1 MKHSY
6 ENKLSKLTIGSRSP
20 SKMDAVFLP
29 EESRETLKDVFE
41 MLDPEMGDALWL
53 MCRMER
59 REFEEELCTK
69 FDVKSLKEIRVKVFR
84 AALDKVDI
92 CLSQIARARTINP
105 DLQDIDEERVQKADA
120 LLRVLTPQD
129 MINRRCIKKL
139 VFDIADLLTFI
150 AREKAEFP
158 SGMIKTSTADPSL
171 GDDIKDAVE
180 CIQMIVT
187 ADAESSVSTMEKPT
201 CDSEVEVRN
210 ETSSSTMEVSE
221 NTNVIHSD
229 EEIFGDDHVSDLAAD
244 ERGHGDCDLGLIR
257 ALICGEDSDHSTNNP
272 MDEVMHGQQENLFDE
287 IAKVGRNSSSND
299 PICPLLIISET
310 SPKPQAQNVPPLVEY
325 ANSENDATIREL
337 NLHNLS
343 LSEQDQSHWPNT
355 PCARTTNPVEV
366 VSSNPVPPNQSP
378 KVSPQPSVRRSVT
391 VIESLPANDK
401 STSTADLWEHVIAE
415 SNSGCIYPEPY
426 YRFISYD
433 PMMSGNNAW
442 AKKRHDPSRRDGAC
456 NECGKK
462 YDELNEWKGDVAR
475 RVDNAVDTSTE
486 NTRKMSAF
494 ESEVKVEL
502 REMRRRMDLIDS
514 VRGMSISGARP
525 SSAIPI
531 RAREMV
537 EEEAGARGRPAR
549 RTGQLRNANEDQ
561 RRRAASFSG
570 PIRSTSRSGRQ
581 KKVVIQDDPAPQ
593 ICDAP
598 PREQRE
604 RNRPSNKRAER
615 PRENP
620 IRDWLSSANQQPS
633 KPASCNKQIVGEAEG
648 LKSPS
653 WADECGSD
661 DDETGTSYASCSPA
675 ISTYD
680 IDDDV
685 TPERQHSVDCDEVVD
700 VYQLPPSGQVS
711 SRRLPSN
718 DAEADAAYSLP
729 RVNGAERNEKGQK
742 LSQRRGNDNTRPQKD
757 NRTKSKGNNV
767 HENQGNNAQGTKPR
781 NVSSKNTTT
790 QKAKPD
796 TGKKGMSYAK
806 AVTENDWKVKQS
818 KKRKFEKVSPRLSFP
833 LKGSVSNT
841 VRDVYLQGLDIEDGQ
856 NDDDVVDSVREYCN
870 KHGITPVYIRIIPV
884 KFDCTR
890 TGVRLTVKSDDFERV
905 INESFWP
912 DLITV
917 REWTQR
923 NRDNR
928 QNDNGNG
935 RDASDDDN

>member
-1 MKHSY
+1 
-6 ENKLSKLTIGSRSP
+6 
-20 SKMDAVFLP
+20 MDVVFLP

-53 MCRMER
+53 MCRMGR

-84 AALDKVDI
+84 AALDKVDM
-92 CLSQIARARTINP
+92 CLSQIARARTISP
-105 DLQDIDEERVQKADA
+105 DMNDIDEERVHKADA

-150 AREKAEFP
+150 AREQAEFP

-187 ADAESSVSTMEKPT
+187 ADAESSITTMEKPT
-201 CDSEVEVRN
+201 CYGEEEVCDG
-210 ETSSSTMEVSE
+210 TSAPTMEVSE
-221 NTNVIHSD
+221 NSNANHYD
-229 EEIFGDDHVSDLAAD
+229 EEVFGDDHVYELAAD
-244 ERGHGDCDLGLIR
+244 ERGHGDCDLELIR
-257 ALICGEDSDHSTNNP
+257 ALICGEDSSHPMNNP
-272 MDEVMHGQQENLFDE
+272 TEEVTHSQQENLFDE
-287 IAKVGRNSSSND
+287 IAKVGKNLISND

-310 SPKPQAQNVPPLVEY
+310 SPKPSQNVPPQVEY
-325 ANSENDATIREL
+325 ANSESDATIREL

-343 LSEQDQSHWPNT
+343 LSEPVQSHWPNT
-355 PCARTTNPVEV
+355 PCARNTNPVEV
-366 VSSNPVPPNQSP
+366 VSANPVSPNQP
-378 KVSPQPSVRRSVT
+378 PTVAPQPSFRSRVT
-391 VIESLPANDK
+391 VIESLPTNDK

-415 SNSGCIYPEPY
+415 SNSGCVYPEPY

-442 AKKRHDPSRRDGAC
+442 AKKRHDPPKRDGAC

-462 YDELNEWKGDVAR
+462 YDEMNEWKGDVSR
-475 RVDNAVDTSTE
+475 RVDNAVDSSTE

-502 REMRRRMDLIDS
+502 REMRRRMDLIDN
-514 VRGMSISGARP
+514 VRGMSISDPRP
-525 SSAIPI
+525 SSANPI
-531 RAREMV
+531 RPRDPA

-549 RTGQLRNANEDQ
+549 RAGQLRNVNEDQ

-570 PIRSTSRSGRQ
+570 PFRSTSRSGRQ

-604 RNRPSNKRAER
+604 RNRHGNKRAER

-620 IRDWLSSANQQPS
+620 IRDWLSSAKQQPS
-633 KPASCNKQIVGEAEG
+633 KPASRNKPIEGETEG

-661 DDETGTSYASCSPA
+661 DDKTGTSYASCSPA

-680 IDDDV
+680 IVDDV
-685 TPERQHSVDCDEVVD
+685 TPERQHNGDCEEVVD
-700 VYQLPPSGQVS
+700 VYQLPPSGPVS

-718 DAEADAAYSLP
+718 DAEADTAYSLP

-742 LSQRRGNDNTRPQKD
+742 LSQRRGYDNPKQQKD
-757 NRTKSKGNNV
+757 NRTKPKGNNA
-767 HENQGNNAQGTKPR
+767 HENQGNNDQGTKSR
-781 NVSSKNTTT
+781 NVTSKNTTT
-790 QKAKPD
+790 QKVKPN

-806 AVTENDWKVKQS
+806 AVTDNDWKVKQS

-856 NDDDVVDSVREYCN
+856 NDDDVADSVREYCN

-884 KFDCTR
+884 KYDCTR
-890 TGVRLTVKSDDFERV
+890 TGVRLTVKSEDFERV
-905 INESFWP
+905 IDESFWP

-935 RDASDDDN
+935 RDVSDDDN